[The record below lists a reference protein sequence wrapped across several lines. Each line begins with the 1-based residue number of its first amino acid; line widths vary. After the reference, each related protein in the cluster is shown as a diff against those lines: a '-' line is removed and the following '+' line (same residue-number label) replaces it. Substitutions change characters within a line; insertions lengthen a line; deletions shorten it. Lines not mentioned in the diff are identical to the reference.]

1 MQSLWPFL
9 TRELRDAPGRA
20 NYTLRLTLSCAVL
33 IMLFMTLHIPFLAV
47 ALIVVFYVS
56 QPNVLMIKLVSV
68 VFVLTV
74 SVALGGVLLIIKW
87 TYDYPLIRLVA
98 SVILF
103 FCAIYL
109 MRVLG
114 KLGLAFFVVA
124 LAVIYA
130 QTFPSMTSQS
140 EILVR
145 LLLWLWVAINT
156 AILVTLLVNA
166 CFQQAFPGYQF
177 KARLVVMLR
186 QTARILSQPDGGAPQ
201 PSFKEIAG
209 QFNQLQSLYQQAA
222 RATPEIAA
230 SPQAWQSLMAAALRC
245 YHLTALLQPGRDHSD
260 ARQQIARALN
270 ALADNLPSPT
280 AADIEPLM
288 VPRDSDNSAILQE
301 IAGVLARLARGETI
315 ALPQGEVE
323 KAPLLLPDAWSN
335 PVYLHF
341 ALKTL
346 LATLLCYVFYTAADW
361 QGIHTI
367 MLSCVIVAQPGL
379 GATLQKTWLR
389 IGGALLATLIALLL
403 IVFVQ
408 PWTDSLSGLLAMTLP
423 VFALAAW
430 IAAGS
435 ERIAYAGIQIGFTFA
450 LAFLSWFG
458 PLSNLTELRDRVIGI
473 LLGVLVS
480 SIVHL
485 YLWPDSE
492 APQLK
497 ARLAQL
503 YRQLAQ
509 TLSSSDDEVQL
520 VPLFAALTESETLI
534 NRVAAEPLGTYAHP
548 WPEAKNW
555 PVRAT
560 FHQAEEILRLSEGY
574 RLYAAPGDTFLPR
587 CARRLEGYAADIDA
601 QQTATER
608 PQALLPDPANPFG
621 APLVNALAALPA
633 WPFAS
638 SDIPRQAMQ
647 S

>member
-33 IMLFMTLHIPFLAV
+33 IVLFMTLHIPFLAV

-68 VFVLTV
+68 VFVVTV

-186 QTARILSQPDGGAPQ
+186 QTARILSQPDGGAPH

-260 ARQQIARALN
+260 VRQRIARELN

-280 AADIEPLM
+280 AADMEPLM

-301 IAGVLARLARGETI
+301 IAEVLSRLARGETI

-379 GATLQKTWLR
+379 GATMQKTWLR

-601 QQTATER
+601 QQTAVER

>member
-33 IMLFMTLHIPFLAV
+33 IVLFMTLHIPFLAV

-68 VFVLTV
+68 VFVVTV

-186 QTARILSQPDGGAPQ
+186 QTARRLSQPDDGTP
-201 PSFKEIAG
+201 PPTVTEIAG
-209 QFNQLQSLYQQAA
+209 QFNQLRSLYQQAA

-230 SPQAWQSLMAAALRC
+230 SPQAWQSLMAAALSC
-245 YHLTALLQPGRDHSD
+245 SHLTALLLPGDDHPD
-260 ARQQIARALN
+260 ARRRIASQLN
-270 ALADNLPSPT
+270 ALADNLP
-280 AADIEPLM
+280 AAAEVQPLI
-288 VPRDSDNSAILQE
+288 VPRDGANSAILQE
-301 IAGVLARLARGETI
+301 IAEVLVRLARGETI
-315 ALPQGEVE
+315 PLPQGEVE

-335 PVYLHF
+335 PAYLHF

-379 GATLQKTWLR
+379 GATMQKTWLR

-408 PWTDSLSGLLAMTLP
+408 PPTDSLSGLLAMTLP

-509 TLSSSDDEVQL
+509 TLAARDDEVQQ

-548 WPEAKNW
+548 WPEAKSW
-555 PVRAT
+555 PARAT
-560 FHQAEEILRLSEGY
+560 FRQAEEILRLSEGY
-574 RLYAAPGDTFLPR
+574 RLYAAPEDTFSPLRP
-587 CARRLEGYAADIDA
+587 AA
-601 QQTATER
+601 
-608 PQALLPDPANPFG
+608 
-621 APLVNALAALPA
+621 
-633 WPFAS
+633 
-638 SDIPRQAMQ
+638 
-647 S
+647 

>member
-33 IMLFMTLHIPFLAV
+33 IVLFMTLHIPFLAV

-68 VFVLTV
+68 VFVVTV

-186 QTARILSQPDGGAPQ
+186 QTARRLSQPDDGTP
-201 PSFKEIAG
+201 PPTVTEIAG
-209 QFNQLQSLYQQAA
+209 QFNQLRSLYQQAA

-230 SPQAWQSLMAAALRC
+230 SPQAWQSLMAAALSC
-245 YHLTALLQPGRDHSD
+245 SHLTALLLPGDDHPD
-260 ARQQIARALN
+260 ARRRIASQLN
-270 ALADNLPSPT
+270 ALADNLP
-280 AADIEPLM
+280 AAAEVQPLI
-288 VPRDSDNSAILQE
+288 VPRDGANSAILQE
-301 IAGVLARLARGETI
+301 IAEVLSRLARGETI
-315 ALPQGEVE
+315 PLPQGEVE

-335 PVYLHF
+335 PAYLHF

-379 GATLQKTWLR
+379 GATMQKTWLR

-509 TLSSSDDEVQL
+509 TLAARDDEVQQ

-548 WPEAKNW
+548 WPEAKSW
-555 PVRAT
+555 PARAT
-560 FHQAEEILRLSEGY
+560 FRQAEEILRLSEGY
-574 RLYAAPGDTFLPR
+574 RLYAAPEDTFLAR
-587 CARRLEGYAADIDA
+587 CARRLEAYASDIDA
-601 QQTATER
+601 QQNTVER
-608 PQALLPDPANPFG
+608 VQAPQPDPANPFG
-621 APLVNALAALPA
+621 APLVNALAALPT
-633 WPFAS
+633 WPLAS
-638 SDIPRQAMQ
+638 SVIPRQATR